1 MSDSKK
7 LIEDT
12 FAFARYLSW
21 ADLQKTLFETE
32 TDIEPVPT
40 EPTAVRKHEWR
51 RFGLMCYWYASLH
64 IVTEAWDQLKFSDP
78 VIDQLLTHPKD
89 FRKLLR
95 RYRNSVFH
103 FQRSVIDRK
112 ILYFLA
118 EGAAHVYWIHA
129 LHIEFVRFFAEYLA
143 GQFGTDELLTEIR
156 DGIEEIV
163 NWLPHRETPAIESL
177 EHMLTYGRELLAQ
190 YPDDDSE
197 LRKEVERSLTS
208 AEAALR
214 EGRHNWATLRAEIL
228 REAGVK

>member
-89 FRKLLR
+89 SGNF
-95 RYRNSVFH
+95 Y
-103 FQRSVIDRK
+103 
-112 ILYFLA
+112 
-118 EGAAHVYWIHA
+118 AA
-129 LHIEFVRFFAEYLA
+129 IEIATFTFSDLSLTGKFSISSQKEPRMSTGYTRCTLNLSGSFVRIPRWPVWYRRAV
-143 GQFGTDELLTEIR
+143 DR
-156 DGIEEIV
+156 D
-163 NWLPHRETPAIESL
+163 S
-177 EHMLTYGRELLAQ
+177 
-190 YPDDDSE
+190 
-197 LRKEVERSLTS
+197 
-208 AEAALR
+208 
-214 EGRHNWATLRAEIL
+214 
-228 REAGVK
+228 

>member
-21 ADLQKTLFETE
+21 ADLQKTLFEAE

-78 VIDQLLTHPKD
+78 VIDQLLTYPKD

-95 RYRNSVFH
+95 R
-103 FQRSVIDRK
+103 
-112 ILYFLA
+112 
-118 EGAAHVYWIHA
+118 
-129 LHIEFVRFFAEYLA
+129 
-143 GQFGTDELLTEIR
+143 
-156 DGIEEIV
+156 
-163 NWLPHRETPAIESL
+163 
-177 EHMLTYGRELLAQ
+177 
-190 YPDDDSE
+190 